1 MKFLEVGGKDF
12 RRGVHVLREEVEHI
26 VDVYEDL
33 IVLAHF
39 LLWTAVD

>member
-1 MKFLEVGGKDF
+1 MKFLEVGGKDL
-12 RRGVHVLREEVEHI
+12 RRGIHVLREEVEHI

-33 IVLAHF
+33 IVLVHF